1 MRKFGIGVL
10 GAGLAA
16 TPHFRSLRDLAP
28 DVDLRGVFCR
38 SEAGRKAAEDRF
50 SVPVVARFEDLL
62 EDPEVDALL
71 VLTPPDQRLEAV
83 RAAVAAGKALL
94 LEKPVERN
102 TAAAAQIVEICEAAG
117 VPLGVIFQH
126 RFREGALA
134 MRDLVDGGAL
144 GRIGSVALQVP
155 WWRPQSY
162 YDEPGRGT
170 KAREGGGV
178 LITQAIHMLDLMLSV
193 TGPAAE
199 VQAMAAT
206 TRHSM
211 ETEDF
216 TAAAIRF
223 ENGAMGSMMAT
234 TASFP
239 GGQEVLTLN
248 AEKGT
253 AHFAG
258 GVLRVDW
265 LAGKSETF
273 GAVTASGGGA
283 NIMDFPHEWHRA
295 QIADFVASVREG
307 HAPRSNGQTAL
318 HVHRLI
324 DAILRS
330 SETGRRESVI

>member
-1 MRKFGIGVL
+1 MAKFGIGVL

-16 TPHFRSLRDLAP
+16 APHFRSLADLAP

-38 SEAGRKAAEDRF
+38 TEAGRKAAQERYG
-50 SVPVVARFEDLL
+50 VPVVSRLEDLL
-62 EDPEVDALL
+62 EDPAVDALL
-71 VLTPPDQRLEAV
+71 VLTPPDQRMEVV

-94 LEKPVERN
+94 VEKPVERD
-102 TAAAAQIVEICEAAG
+102 TAAASEIVDLCAQAG
-117 VPLGVIFQH
+117 LPLGVIFQH

-134 MRDLVDGGAL
+134 LRDLMDKGGL
-144 GRIGSVALQVP
+144 GRLGSVSLQVP

-170 KAREGGGV
+170 KARDGGGV

-199 VQAMAAT
+199 VQAMTAT
-206 TRHSM
+206 TRHRM

-216 TAAAIRF
+216 AAAAIRF
-223 ENGAMGSMMAT
+223 ENGAMGSVMAT
-234 TASFP
+234 TASYP
-239 GGQEVLTLN
+239 GGQEILTLN
-248 AEKGT
+248 CEKGT

-265 LAGKSETF
+265 IDGGTETF

-295 QIADFVASVREG
+295 QIADFIDAVQTGR
-307 HAPRSNGQTAL
+307 APRSNGQSAL

-330 SETGRRESVI
+330 SETGQRCSVT

>member
-1 MRKFGIGVL
+1 MQRFGIGVV

-16 TPHFRSLRDLAP
+16 APHLRSLRDLTP
-28 DVDLRGVFCR
+28 EVDLRGVFCR
-38 SEAGRKAAEDRF
+38 SEA
-50 SVPVVARFEDLL
+50 
-62 EDPEVDALL
+62 
-71 VLTPPDQRLEAV
+71 
-83 RAAVAAGKALL
+83 
-94 LEKPVERN
+94 ERN
-102 TAAAAQIVEICEAAG
+102 TAAAAGIVALCEDAG
-117 VPLGVIFQH
+117 IPLGVIFQH

-134 MRDLVDGGAL
+134 LRDLVDRGAL
-144 GRIGSVALQVP
+144 GRLGSVSLQVP

-162 YDEPGRGT
+162 YDEPRRGT
-170 KAREGGGV
+170 KARDGGGV

-199 VQAMAAT
+199 VQAMVAT
-206 TRHSM
+206 SRHRM

-216 TAAAIRF
+216 AASAVRF
-223 ENGAMGSMMAT
+223 ENGAIGAVMAT

-239 GGQEVLTLN
+239 GGQEILTLN

-265 LAGKSETF
+265 LEGGSETF

-295 QIADFVASVREG
+295 QIADFVAAVREG
-307 HAPRSNGQTAL
+307 RAPRSNGQTAL

-324 DAILRS
+324 DAIVRS
-330 SETGRRESVI
+330 SETGRREAVH

>member
-16 TPHFRSLRDLAP
+16 APHFKSLRDLAP
-28 DVDLRGVFCR
+28 EIDLRGVFCR
-38 SEAGRKAAEDRF
+38 SEAGRKAAQDRYD
-50 SVPVVARFEDLL
+50 VPVVARFADLL
-62 EDPEVDALL
+62 EDPAVDALL
-71 VLTPPDQRLEAV
+71 VLTPPDQRLEVV
-83 RAAVAAGKALL
+83 RAAVAAGKAVL

-102 TAAAAQIVEICEAAG
+102 TEAAAEIVDLCKRAEI
-117 VPLGVIFQH
+117 PLGVIFQH

-134 MRDLVDGGAL
+134 MRDLIDRGAL
-144 GRIGSVALQVP
+144 GRLGSVSLQVP

-170 KAREGGGV
+170 RARDGGGV

-193 TGPAAE
+193 AGPAAE
-199 VQAMAAT
+199 VQAMVAT
-206 TRHSM
+206 TRHRM

-216 TAAAIRF
+216 AAAAIRF
-223 ENGAMGSMMAT
+223 ENGAIGSVMAT

-239 GGQEVLTLN
+239 GGAEVLTLN

-265 LAGKSETF
+265 LAGGSETF

-295 QIADFVASVREG
+295 QIADFVSAVREG
-307 HAPRSNGQTAL
+307 RAPRSNGKTAL

-330 SETGRRESVI
+330 SDTGRREAVI